1 MSNNEMPMKQMIES
15 ALSKIREVVD
25 VNTVIGDPIVVT
37 PDVTV
42 IPFSKVA
49 VGFASG
55 GSEFG
60 GKNNPNPEG
69 RAYFAGGNGAGVT
82 ITPLGFISVEK
93 GVTRVIELGNPVTYS
108 APVDPVNRALDSING
123 VISKAPDLIAKIM
136 EIFSQY
142 TSTDNKDNAEVNV
155 DELLNDAQNED
166 AI

>member
-1 MSNNEMPMKQMIES
+1 MMSNNEMPMKQMIES

-25 VNTVIGDPIVVT
+25 VNTVIGEPIVVS

-123 VISKAPDLIAKIM
+123 VIDKAPDLVAKIM
-136 EIFSQY
+136 DIFSQY
-142 TSTDNKDNAEVNV
+142 ISKDSTDNAEVDV
-155 DELLNDAQNED
+155 DELLKSEESQE
-166 AI
+166 